1 LPHELDVA
9 AEEARRKYEEGV
21 GPGAGD
27 PSLLRPGGERP
38 VNLGPVRAEMGGG
51 RRNEG
56 PLSTDTDELEP
67 LARMVS
73 RFGSTIRIRCR
84 RLYPDDMPPTEMG
97 QSAWMDV
104 PGGETERHDIVR
116 SMIERRF
123 GGGRYEINIADH
135 DPSDL
140 AKSVHTTIDIPG
152 DPIPLS
158 SEGRRWFV
166 QRYGMA
172 PASPQ
177 TLDGKPMAS
186 GPVGGIGGD
195 GTLLGVMNTLLQQH
209 AAAADRAMGAV
220 ERDKDRE
227 VSLVPHLL
235 QFAQSKGT
243 GLQAL
248 VPMLPVVLEIFKMMR
263 EDSRR
268 DREASEARFQALMT
282 KLADASKPQTPDAI
296 MAGVNSMLQIT
307 TKRAELELQS
317 AQKRNDMILEQMVR
331 QLRDAGREED
341 ASFMSTLLGMVRES
355 GPELLKGAMPMIAG
369 MMSGA
374 QPRPQLQAPAPRAM
388 APRSQYR

>member
-1 LPHELDVA
+1 MARRPKSAADNSPTGPTADNSGPAAPNGVVAPPTIPPPELPGRFRKPPLVPPAPAEPDHEDLGEMDAEDEEDELDVA

-177 TLDGKPMAS
+177 TLDGKPMPTTVCFSRYENVTAHMKS
-186 GPVGGIGGD
+186 AKK
-195 GTLLGVMNTLLQQH
+195 LQ
-209 AAAADRAMGAV
+209 
-220 ERDKDRE
+220 
-227 VSLVPHLL
+227 
-235 QFAQSKGT
+235 
-243 GLQAL
+243 
-248 VPMLPVVLEIFKMMR
+248 
-263 EDSRR
+263 
-268 DREASEARFQALMT
+268 
-282 KLADASKPQTPDAI
+282 
-296 MAGVNSMLQIT
+296 
-307 TKRAELELQS
+307 
-317 AQKRNDMILEQMVR
+317 
-331 QLRDAGREED
+331 
-341 ASFMSTLLGMVRES
+341 
-355 GPELLKGAMPMIAG
+355 
-369 MMSGA
+369 
-374 QPRPQLQAPAPRAM
+374 
-388 APRSQYR
+388 